1 MIALIIAALLATPC
15 PSPVPP
21 GAVDYVR
28 ADLRFD
34 PSPPPHKKKT
44 RKTRKPPTSSARETS
59 ILLFAAR
66 HELLHDFLVETGTE
80 RPAFVDRRLTRLA
93 SIVVGPTAVD
103 VDFLGD
109 PIVRATVRNA
119 SSRPASVLLQA
130 DVKDRSGHGTR
141 ASTWI
146 EALAPGTSQT
156 VEVLCPGVKSPA
168 SVEWSSTTLDPV

>member
-1 MIALIIAALLATPC
+1 MIALIMAAYLVMTC
-15 PSPVPP
+15 PSPALAADPV
-21 GAVDYVR
+21 GVDLHV
-28 ADLRFD
+28 D
-34 PSPPPHKKKT
+34 PSPSPHKKKS
-44 RKTRKPPTSSARETS
+44 RKPRKARKPSARETAAL
-59 ILLFAAR
+59 ILAAR

-93 SIVVGPTAVD
+93 SVVVGPTAVD

-119 SSRPASVLLQA
+119 SSRPASVLLEA
-130 DVKDRSGHGTR
+130 DVKDRSGHATR

-146 EALAPGTSQT
+146 EALAPGSSQT
-156 VEVLCPGVKSPA
+156 IEVLCPGVKSPA